1 MSTTTTKKPKSK
13 RIQQDVPSLFF
24 ILSSFAKSKKASLPK
39 SSSTNNG
46 EEDVINCDKV
56 LQEVNNLSIELPE
69 LSQSSTSITHA
80 DPLLSPD
87 CGWYVLYAHILVHSK
102 KTFLCNSLGG
112 YRQRMRMIMPNA
124 FLFGIMTMSMI
135 QMLSRSC
142 DA

>member
-1 MSTTTTKKPKSK
+1 MNTTTKKPKSK

-87 CGWYVLYAHILVHSK
+87 CGWWVSPTYEDDYAQC
-102 KTFLCNSLGG
+102 FSLWDNDDVNDT
-112 YRQRMRMIMPNA
+112 NA
-124 FLFGIMTMSMI
+124 I
-135 QMLSRSC
+135 
-142 DA
+142 AVV